1 MRVMALLLLI
11 AAPALAQ
18 TPPPVAPGARATP
31 LERLKAADAN
41 KDGKWNKAEWVAGG
55 RREKTFDLLDANKD
69 GFVTPEELQ
78 SGMDRLRAMGLAP
91 PE

>member
-18 TPPPVAPGARATP
+18 TPPPGAPGARATP

-41 KDGKWNKAEWVAGG
+41 KDG
-55 RREKTFDLLDANKD
+55 
-69 GFVTPEELQ
+69 FVTPEELQ
-78 SGMDRLRAMGLAP
+78 SGMDKLRAMGLAP